1 MYLLP
6 EIANA
11 CWLGAGLFLPPSGP
25 ALSVAVRT
33 HALPAGWRGA
43 YRPGDTLVTLWRTDI
58 SRTALTEIARITR
71 RVNNGDGL
79 ALAKQRAAA

>member
-1 MYLLP
+1 MYLLT

-11 CWLGAGLFLPPSGP
+11 CWLGAGRFLPPSGP
-25 ALSVAVRT
+25 ALSVSIRT
-33 HALPAGWRGA
+33 NAQPGGWRGA

-79 ALAKQRAAA
+79 ALAMLRAAA